1 MEEKISSLK
10 SFDEKKIKKMASD
23 REAWLNTGDDI
34 LINPSY
40 KTNMMALE
48 LNPKE
53 IYVHVKEIIQEN
65 DNYKTLVL
73 NSIRGNEMPKFRA
86 GQKISLIVEIDGKK
100 YTRPFSISSSPSSIT
115 SGEYN
120 ITVGNSDDVVNS
132 YLFNEVT
139 EGEKLAVSSP
149 FGEFFY
155 EPLRD
160 KENIIAIAS
169 DEGIIP
175 IFSMIQSVIDGIE
188 NYKLTVFYSVKY
200 EKDLLFKKKLLEYRE
215 KSSKVKI
222 NILLSEEKKTGFM
235 SGFASIDK
243 IKRVYS
249 VGDTSIFIAGSE
261 GLLKYL
267 DKELTELKVPKKF
280 IRYDNF
286 LPRCNIRKVVK
297 YNLGIYID
305 AEKYEIPC
313 YNNKTIMRAIEE
325 SGIYIPNK
333 CQNGSCGFCRSELV
347 MGEVKI
353 VNDKRTMADKK
364 YNYIHPCSTY
374 PKSDI
379 EIVVR

>member
-1 MEEKISSLK
+1 MKEKISLLK
-10 SFDEKKIKKMASD
+10 SFDEKKIKKMAEE
-23 REAWLNTGDDI
+23 RENWLNTGDDTI
-34 LINPSY
+34 LKSDY
-40 KTNMMALE
+40 KANAMALE

-53 IYVHVKEIIQEN
+53 IYVHVKEIIIEN

-73 NSIRGNEMPKFRA
+73 NSIKGIDLPKFRA
-86 GQKISLIVEIDGKK
+86 GQKISLTATIEGKK

-115 SGEYN
+115 NGEYN
-120 ITVGNSDDVVNS
+120 ITVSDSEDIVSN

-139 EGEKLAVSSP
+139 EGERFVISSP

-160 KENIIAIAS
+160 KNNIIAIAS
-169 DEGIIP
+169 DDGIIP
-175 IFSMIQSVIDGIE
+175 IFAMIQSVVDGIE
-188 NYKLTVFYSVKY
+188 NYRLTVFYSAKY
-200 EKDLLFKKKLLEYRE
+200 EKDLIFKKKLMEYRDN
-215 KSSKVKI
+215 SGKVKI
-222 NILLSEEKKTGFM
+222 NILLSEEKKSGFM

-243 IKRVYS
+243 IKKEYTA
-249 VGDTSIFIAGSE
+249 GDTSIFIAGSE

-267 DKELTELKVPKKF
+267 DKELTDLQVPKKF

-286 LPRCNIRKVVK
+286 LPRCNIRKVIK
-297 YNLGIYID
+297 YTLGIYID
-305 AEKYEIPC
+305 DEKYEIPC
-313 YNNKTIMRAIEE
+313 YNNKTIMKSIEE
-325 SGIYIPNK
+325 SGIYIPSR